1 MANPVA
7 RDEDG
12 KSEPEGVV
20 PKRSLEFVDIS
31 YCKQVTDAGL
41 QAFEGKTF
49 PLTHLCFN
57 GLTEVTGAGLY
68 HPINAGKDTLEVYQG
83 ALME

>member
-1 MANPVA
+1 MLQQLANPLA

-12 KSEPEGVV
+12 RPDPEGVV
-20 PKRSLEFVDIS
+20 PARHLEFIDIS

-41 QAFEGKTF
+41 AAFEGKTF
-49 PLTHLCFN
+49 PLNTLCLN

-68 HPINAGKDTLEVYQG
+68 HPINAGKDTLEVY
-83 ALME
+83 